1 MIIKVINKSNS
12 GQTLVMLL
20 IYVVVALII
29 TTSAVAIAVVNSK
42 GTDKV
47 YQGTTALDVAE
58 SGAETA
64 MLKLIRDPNY
74 TGETLTVNGG
84 SATITVTGTT
94 QKTVT
99 SVGSIGNFT
108 KTIQA
113 IVDTGNDV
121 LTVTSWKQL

>member
-1 MIIKVINKSNS
+1 MIFKINKNLNR

-64 MLKLIRDPNY
+64 MLKLLRDPNY

-84 SATITVTGTT
+84 SATITVTGATL
-94 QKTVT
+94 KTVT

-113 IVDTGNDV
+113 IADTSNDV